1 MVHDDVGRSMTPAPE
16 LVEIPQ
22 CMGQMHTSARE
33 HEVLKKVEASS
44 AEHRAAASA
53 SLRDGSWQ
61 QQAHLLITRRTAR
74 VRSGYLAGW
83 RHASSSDGAGY
94 EVRVFTRAQPEGV
107 FVRVCDDLGLPA
119 PHSAPRRVADRI

>member
-1 MVHDDVGRSMTPAPE
+1 MSEVHVHAYCMRSRA
-16 LVEIPQ
+16 
-22 CMGQMHTSARE
+22 ARE
-33 HEVLKKVEASS
+33 HEVLMKVEASS

-74 VRSGYLAGW
+74 VRSGCQAGW

-94 EVRVFTRAQPEGV
+94 DVRFFTRAQPEGV